1 MVYVWFD
8 ALVNYLSALGW
19 QDGDQRFDHYWHHA
33 VHLMAKDIVRFH
45 SVIWPIMLMAAGI
58 PLPRAIFGHGW
69 LLLEGGKISKSKGN
83 VVDPMILIDRYGVDA
98 VRYYLLRELP
108 YGADSYY
115 SEDDLIN
122 RINTDLANDLG
133 NLISRTLGMI
143 KKYRRCLFGQRGLM
157 VI

>member
-1 MVYVWFD
+1 
-8 ALVNYLSALGW
+8 
-19 QDGDQRFDHYWHHA
+19 
-33 VHLMAKDIVRFH
+33 
-45 SVIWPIMLMAAGI
+45 
-58 PLPRAIFGHGW
+58 
-69 LLLEGGKISKSKGN
+69 
-83 VVDPMILIDRYGVDA
+83 MILIDRYGVDA

-143 KKYRRCLFGQRGLM
+143 KNTRAVFWLHLVQLRGLM